1 LAAPDL
7 PVRVFQ
13 LNLMMA
19 VFSMKSEIIRQT
31 ETAGPSPVRRRLVKV
46 LATAGIAGS
55 GLLLVPESWVPPIVK
70 FINLPAHAQTSTPD
84 SLRFRFDLINR
95 PLTGQVVSL
104 TQNGTSGLLLLR
116 PGQTPPS
123 PICQQAFAFAGGGY
137 AISVVGGQPS
147 TDVHVTVIGTAENWH
162 PGVTECGGV
171 EMLTM
176 VGGPLNGCFATD
188 DPVRY
193 TITNGNA
200 ASYTGDAPVAYHVRP
215 CAQGC
220 QNVADGNAGTITI
233 RDDSGVIPT
242 LTITVRMQGS
252 CI

>member
-1 LAAPDL
+1 
-7 PVRVFQ
+7 V
-13 LNLMMA
+13 
-19 VFSMKSEIIRQT
+19 T
-31 ETAGPSPVRRRLVKV
+31 
-46 LATAGIAGS
+46 
-55 GLLLVPESWVPPIVK
+55 PIVS
-70 FINLPAHAQTSTPD
+70 FINLPAHAQTSTPA
-84 SLRFRFDLINR
+84 SLRFRFELINQ

-104 TQNGTSGLLLLR
+104 TQNGTSGLLVLR
-116 PGQTPPS
+116 PGQLTPS

-137 AISVVGGQPS
+137 AVSVVGGQPL
-147 TDVHVTVIGTAENWH
+147 TDIRVTVIGTAENWY

-193 TITNGNA
+193 TISNGNA

-220 QNVADGNAGTITI
+220 QNVADGIAGTITI
-233 RDDSGVIPT
+233 RDDNGRNTDPDNYGENARQLY
-242 LTITVRMQGS
+242 LT
-252 CI
+252 CLP